1 MTGTDAERDAV
12 VDHVVQ
18 AITNHHPELD
28 ADDVAQLVRE
38 EHAKL
43 AGNPLQ
49 DYVEVLTEHAVKQRL
64 HDGA

>member
-1 MTGTDAERDAV
+1 MTGTDAEPDLV

-18 AITNHHPELD
+18 AITTQHPEHD
-28 ADDVAQLVRE
+28 AEAVAQLARE

-43 AGNPLQ
+43 AGNPVQ

-64 HDGA
+64 HE

>member
-1 MTGTDAERDAV
+1 MSGNGAEPDAV

-18 AITNHHPELD
+18 AITTQHPELD
-28 ADDVAQLVRE
+28 ADAVAALARE

-43 AGNPLQ
+43 AANPVQ

-64 HDGA
+64 HE